1 MTLASRFGG
10 LIRDVMVGRIFG
22 DNPALNSA
30 FQAAFSIPN
39 LFRRL
44 FGEGALSAAFL
55 PIYTR
60 THKTE
65 PDKAHALASLTM
77 VVLAG
82 VTLAIT
88 LLVEVILLAV
98 LQLGQH
104 SPERRLLL
112 QLVMVMLPFMP
123 LICMVAIAAGMLQVH
138 GRFAAAA
145 SGPIILNGFIIAVGG
160 YYILTDDQADTRIA
174 FTLGVAT
181 VLSAAT
187 QLFWFLRLLRRTGQ
201 VRWTR
206 ELAPARA
213 EARDMARKFGPVAI
227 GLGTLQLNTFL
238 DTAIATFPLWF
249 DTARKGIAF
258 PLDEASNAI
267 IALTSRLYQFP
278 LGVFGI
284 AIASAA
290 FPLLARH
297 ADDPGRFLDTL
308 RRGLRLSLFIGLPAT
323 LGLALVRHDLVAVL
337 YGYGRESFDASNLL
351 RSAAVLLGFAPGVWA
366 YSLNHVFTRAFYA
379 RGDTRT
385 PMNVSILCMLIN
397 IGLNLSLIWALSE
410 AGMALATSLA
420 AMLQCAML
428 ATLARKRLVK
438 GPLLDREAIS
448 AGGRI
453 IIASAIMAAA
463 VYLTQH
469 LFFSPRGTTWRAQL
483 LSLTVCC
490 GVGTG
495 TYLAAA
501 VALRITELRQLAS
514 RRST

>member
-1 MTLASRFGG
+1 MTLASRLGG

-22 DNPALNSA
+22 DNQALNSA
-30 FQAAFSIPN
+30 FQAAFQIPN

-44 FGEGALSAAFL
+44 FGEGALSAAFI

-60 THKTE
+60 THKAD
-65 PDKAHALASLTM
+65 PNKAHALASLTM
-77 VVLAG
+77 VALAG
-82 VTLAIT
+82 VTIAIT
-88 LLVEVILLAV
+88 LLVEFALLAV
-98 LQLGQH
+98 LQLGHH

-112 QLVMVMLPFMP
+112 QLVMVMLPFAP

-138 GRFAAAA
+138 GKFAAAA
-145 SGPIILNGFIIAVGG
+145 SGPIILNAFIIAVGG

-174 FTLGVAT
+174 FVLGIAT
-181 VLSAAT
+181 VLSAVT
-187 QLFWFLRLLRRTGQ
+187 QLLWFLRLLKRTGQ

-206 ELAPARA
+206 QLSSARA
-213 EARDMARKFGPVAI
+213 DAREMARKFGPVAI

-249 DTARKGIAF
+249 DTARKGIQF

-267 IALTSRLYQFP
+267 LALTSRLYQFP

-297 ADDPGRFLDTL
+297 ADDPDKFIDTL

-337 YGYGRESFDASNLL
+337 YGYGRQSFDSGSLT

-385 PMNVSILCMLIN
+385 PMNVSIICMVIN
-397 IGLNLSLIWALSE
+397 IGLNLSLIWTLRE
-410 AGMALATSLA
+410 AGMAVATSLSA
-420 AMLQCAML
+420 IIQCIIL
-428 ATLARKRLVK
+428 ASLARRRLIN
-438 GPLLDREAIS
+438 GPLLDKQSLGA
-448 AGGRI
+448 AGRI
-453 IIASAIMAAA
+453 VIASVLMAAA

-469 LFFSPRGTTWRAQL
+469 LLFTPRGTTWRSQFFAL
-483 LSLTVCC
+483 MICC
-490 GVGTG
+490 EVGIVS
-495 TYLAAA
+495 YLAAA
-501 VALRITELRQLAS
+501 IVLRIGELRQLIS
-514 RRST
+514 RRAS